1 MTQGDKETFKEY
13 AQQWRNIAAQVSPRV
28 KEKQM
33 TKLFLKT
40 LSQFYYEK
48 MVGSASKSFADLVGV
63 GVSLEGVREG
73 RLVMESVLASSSS

>member
-1 MTQGDKETFKEY
+1 
-13 AQQWRNIAAQVSPRV
+13 
-28 KEKQM
+28 
-33 TKLFLKT
+33 
-40 LSQFYYEK
+40 